1 MTKKVFDEIMGKV
14 SDKSKVVI
22 CVRAIQ
28 GRGIN
33 GVDALEF
40 SNTRNTLFEFIE
52 SLEDY
57 IVIEFGYNGYMRTIY
72 IPFEEISRIEER
84 KYDATRL

>member
-14 SDKSKVVI
+14 RNKSRVVI
-22 CVRAIQ
+22 CVRAIH

-33 GVDALEF
+33 GVDELAF
-40 SNTRNTLFEFIE
+40 SNTEKSRFEFIE
-52 SLEDY
+52 SLESY
-57 IVIEFGYNGYMRTIY
+57 IIIKFGYNGYMRKIY

-84 KYDATRL
+84 EYDATRM